1 LLHYSIEGEGET
13 LVFLHGFLES
23 NSMWDYLALEELNF
37 QKIFIELPGH
47 GQSALTDDSENPSLS
62 FYANEVQE
70 VLSFLKIEK
79 FSIVGHSLG
88 AYVALMLKEH
98 NIDCQNVVL
107 LNSNFWADNE
117 QKKKDRLRVAEI
129 AFKAKK
135 VFINEAIPNLFGQVE
150 LFRNEIEALKEE
162 AMKIEP
168 ESIAYAALAMRQ
180 RKDYSHMIAE
190 NPSDFFIIHGVLDRL
205 VTTEFLM
212 EQTKLIFKEQLAN
225 HLFIINEA
233 GHMAHIEASE
243 IVMNLLKLIFCKV
256 GFNPNSQ
263 KAY

>member
-1 LLHYSIEGEGET
+1 MLHYSIEGEGET

-23 NSMWDYLALEELNF
+23 NSMWGYLALEELNF

-47 GQSALTDDSENPSLS
+47 GQSALTLDSENPSLN
-62 FYANEVQE
+62 FFANEVQE

-88 AYVALMLKEH
+88 AYVALILKEQ
-98 NIDCQNVVL
+98 NLGCQKVVL
-107 LNSNFWADNE
+107 LNSNFWADSE

-135 VFINEAIPNLFGQVE
+135 VFINEAIPNLFGQAEV
-150 LFRNEIEALKEE
+150 FQNEIEVLKEE

-180 RKDYSHMIAE
+180 RKDYTQMIAE
-190 NPSDFFIIHGVLDRL
+190 NPSDFFIIHGALDRL
-205 VTTEFLM
+205 VTTEFLL
-212 EQTKLIFKEQLAN
+212 EQTIEIFKENWAN
-225 HLFIINEA
+225 QVFIIQKA
-233 GHMAHIEASE
+233 GHMAHIEERE
-243 IVMNLLKLIFCKV
+243 IIIKQLKTIL
-256 GFNPNSQ
+256 N
-263 KAY
+263 

>member
-1 LLHYSIEGEGET
+1 
-13 LVFLHGFLES
+13 
-23 NSMWDYLALEELNF
+23 
-37 QKIFIELPGH
+37 
-47 GQSALTDDSENPSLS
+47 
-62 FYANEVQE
+62 
-70 VLSFLKIEK
+70 
-79 FSIVGHSLG
+79 
-88 AYVALMLKEH
+88 
-98 NIDCQNVVL
+98 
-107 LNSNFWADNE
+107 
-117 QKKKDRLRVAEI
+117 
-129 AFKAKK
+129 
-135 VFINEAIPNLFGQVE
+135 
-150 LFRNEIEALKEE
+150 
-162 AMKIEP
+162 MKIEP

-212 EQTKLIFKEQLAN
+212 EQTKLIFKEQLVN

>member
-1 LLHYSIEGEGET
+1 MLNFSVSGEGSAI
-13 LVFLHGFLES
+13 VFLHGFLES
-23 NSMWDYLALEELNF
+23 NSMWDYLALEQLNF
-37 QKIFIELPGH
+37 QKIVIELPGH
-47 GQSALTDDSENPSLS
+47 GQSALKDDSEQPSLN

-88 AYVALMLKEH
+88 AYVALILKEQ
-98 NIDCQNVVL
+98 NVACQKVVL

-135 VFINEAIPNLFGQVE
+135 IFINEAIPNLFGQVE
-150 LFRNEIEALKEE
+150 LFRNEIEVLKEE

-180 RKDYSHMIAE
+180 RKDYTQMITE
-190 NPSDFFIIHGVLDRL
+190 NSTDYFIIHGDLDRL
-205 VTTEFLM
+205 VTTEFLT
-212 EQTKLIFKEQLAN
+212 EQTKLIFKGQLAN

-233 GHMAHIEASE
+233 GHMAHIETSE
-243 IVMNLLKLIFCKV
+243 MVMHFLKLIF
-256 GFNPNSQ
+256 S
-263 KAY
+263 

>member
-1 LLHYSIEGEGET
+1 MNFSVSGEGNAI
-13 LVFLHGFLES
+13 VFLHGFLES

-47 GQSALTDDSENPSLS
+47 GQSALTDDSDNPSLN

-88 AYVALMLKEH
+88 AYVALILKE
-98 NIDCQNVVL
+98 NNLGCQKVVL
-107 LNSNFWADNE
+107 LNSNFWADSE

-162 AMKIEP
+162 AMKIES

-180 RKDYSHMIAE
+180 RKDYTQMIAE
-190 NPSDFFIIHGVLDRL
+190 NPSDFFIIHGDLDRL
-205 VTTEFLM
+205 VTTEFLL
-212 EQTKLIFKEQLAN
+212 EQTREVFKENLENQVLV
-225 HLFIINEA
+225 IQEA
-233 GHMAHIEASE
+233 GHMAHIETSE
-243 IVMNLLKLIFCKV
+243 EVIELLSKIF
-256 GFNPNSQ
+256 NSSN
-263 KAY
+263 

>member
-47 GQSALTDDSENPSLS
+47 GQSALKDVSEQPSLN
-62 FYANEVQE
+62 FYAKEVQE
-70 VLSFLKIEK
+70 VLSILKIKK

-88 AYVALMLKEH
+88 AYVALTLKE
-98 NIDCQNVVL
+98 QNVGCQKVVF

-162 AMKIEP
+162 AMQIEP

-190 NPSDFFIIHGVLDRL
+190 NPSDFFIIHGALDRL

-233 GHMAHIEASE
+233 GHMAHIEANE

>member
-1 LLHYSIEGEGET
+1 LLNFSVSGEGNA

-23 NSMWDYLALEELNF
+23 NSMWDYLPLEQLNY

-47 GQSALTDDSENPSLS
+47 GQSALTDESENPSLN

-70 VLSFLKIEK
+70 VLVFLKIEK
-79 FSIVGHSLG
+79 FSVVGHSLG
-88 AYVALMLKEH
+88 AYVALILKEQ
-98 NIDCQNVVL
+98 NGACQKVVL
-107 LNSNFWADNE
+107 LNSNFWADSE

-135 VFINEAIPNLFGQVE
+135 VFINEAIPNLFGHVE
-150 LFRNEIEALKEE
+150 LFQNAIQVLKEE

-190 NPSDFFIIHGVLDRL
+190 NPSDFFIIHGALDRL
-205 VTTEFLM
+205 VTTEFLTQ
-212 EQTKLIFKEQLAN
+212 QTNPIFKEQLAN

-233 GHMAHIEASE
+233 GHMAHIEMSR
-243 IVMNLLKLIFCKV
+243 KLINTLKKIF
-256 GFNPNSQ
+256 FE
-263 KAY
+263 Y

>member
-1 LLHYSIEGEGET
+1 MNFSVSGEGNAI
-13 LVFLHGFLES
+13 VFLHGFLES

-37 QKIFIELPGH
+37 QKIYIELPGH
-47 GQSALTDDSENPSLS
+47 GQSALMDDSENPSLN

-88 AYVALMLKEH
+88 AYIALILKEH
-98 NIDCQNVVL
+98 NLGCQKVVL
-107 LNSNFWADNE
+107 LNSNFWADSE

-162 AMKIEP
+162 AMKIKP

-180 RKDYSHMIAE
+180 RKDYTQMIAE
-190 NPSDFFIIHGVLDRL
+190 NPSDFFIIHGDLDRL
-205 VTTEFLM
+205 VTTEFLL
-212 EQTKLIFKEQLAN
+212 EQTRDIFKEILKNQVS
-225 HLFIINEA
+225 IIQEA
-233 GHMAHIEASE
+233 GHMSHIESSRE
-243 IVMNLLKLIFCKV
+243 VIKILTYCFRTL
-256 GFNPNSQ
+256 
-263 KAY
+263 

>member
-1 LLHYSIEGEGET
+1 MLNFSVSGEGNVI
-13 LVFLHGFLES
+13 VFLHGFLES
-23 NSMWDYLALEELNF
+23 NSMWDYLALEKLNF

-47 GQSALTDDSENPSLS
+47 GQSTLTDDSENPSLN

-88 AYVALMLKEH
+88 AYVALILKEY
-98 NIDCQNVVL
+98 NLDCQKVVL
-107 LNSNFWADNE
+107 FNSNFWADSE

-135 VFINEAIPNLFGQVE
+135 VFINEAIPNLFGKVE

-180 RKDYSHMIAE
+180 RKDYTQMIAE
-190 NPSDFFIIHGVLDRL
+190 NPSDYFIIHGALDRL
-205 VTTEFLM
+205 VTTEFLT
-212 EQTKLIFKEQLAN
+212 EQTKLIYKEQLAN

-233 GHMAHIEASE
+233 GHMAHIESCE

>member
-1 LLHYSIEGEGET
+1 LLNFSISGEGNA

-23 NSMWDYLALEELNF
+23 NSMWDYLALEQLNF

-47 GQSALTDDSENPSLS
+47 GQSTLTDNSENPSLN

-70 VLSFLKIEK
+70 VLSFLKIDK

-88 AYVALMLKEH
+88 AYVALILKEQ
-98 NIDCQNVVL
+98 NVGCQKVVL
-107 LNSNFWADNE
+107 LNSNFWADSE

-135 VFINEAIPNLFGQVE
+135 VFINEAIPNLFGKVE
-150 LFRNEIEALKEE
+150 LFKNEIEALKEE
-162 AMKIEP
+162 AMKINP

-180 RKDYSHMIAE
+180 RKDYTEMIAQ
-190 NPSDFFIIHGVLDRL
+190 NPSDYFIIHGDLDRL
-205 VTTEFLM
+205 VTTEFLLV
-212 EQTKLIFKEQLAN
+212 QTRAIFKENIENQMFVIQN
-225 HLFIINEA
+225 A

-243 IVMNLLKLIFCKV
+243 EVLFLLKKLFENV
-256 GFNPNSQ
+256 FP
-263 KAY
+263 

>member
-1 LLHYSIEGEGET
+1 MLNFSVSGEGSAI
-13 LVFLHGFLES
+13 VFLHGFLES
-23 NSMWDYLALEELNF
+23 NAMWDYLALQQLNF

-47 GQSALTDDSENPSLS
+47 GQSALTDDSENPSLN

-88 AYVALMLKEH
+88 AYVALILKEQ
-98 NIDCQNVVL
+98 NLGCQKVVL
-107 LNSNFWADNE
+107 LNSNFWADSE

-129 AFKAKK
+129 AFNAKK

-150 LFRNEIEALKEE
+150 LFQNEIEALKEE
-162 AMKIEP
+162 AMKINP

-180 RKDYSHMIAE
+180 RKDYTQMIAQ
-190 NPSDFFIIHGVLDRL
+190 NSSDFFIIHGDLDRL
-205 VTTEFLM
+205 VTTEFLT
-212 EQTKLIFKEQLAN
+212 EQTKTIFKEQLTN

-233 GHMAHIEASE
+233 GHMAHIETSE
-243 IVMNLLKLIFCKV
+243 MVMHFLKLIF
-256 GFNPNSQ
+256 G
-263 KAY
+263 

>member
-1 LLHYSIEGEGET
+1 MNFSVSGEGNAI
-13 LVFLHGFLES
+13 VFLHGFLES

-37 QKIFIELPGH
+37 QKIYIELPGH

-88 AYVALMLKEH
+88 AYVALILKEQ
-98 NIDCQNVVL
+98 NVACQKVVL
-107 LNSNFWADNE
+107 LNSNFWADSE
-117 QKKKDRLRVAEI
+117 QKKKDRIRVAEI

-150 LFRNEIEALKEE
+150 LFQNAIQVLKEE
-162 AMKIEP
+162 AMKITP

-190 NPSDFFIIHGVLDRL
+190 NPSDYLIIHGDLDRL
-205 VTTEFLM
+205 VTTEFLT

-233 GHMAHIEASE
+233 GHMAHIETSE
-243 IVMNLLKLIFCKV
+243 MVMRFLKLIF
-256 GFNPNSQ
+256 G
-263 KAY
+263 

>member
-1 LLHYSIEGEGET
+1 LLNFSVSGEGSAI
-13 LVFLHGFLES
+13 VFLHGFLES
-23 NSMWDYLALEELNF
+23 NSMWDYLALEQLNF
-37 QKIFIELPGH
+37 QKIVIELPGH
-47 GQSALTDDSENPSLS
+47 GQSALKDDSEQPSLN

-88 AYVALMLKEH
+88 AYVALILKEQ
-98 NIDCQNVVL
+98 NVACQKVVL

-135 VFINEAIPNLFGQVE
+135 IFINEAIPNLFGQVE
-150 LFRNEIEALKEE
+150 LFRNEIEVLKEE

-180 RKDYSHMIAE
+180 RKDYTQMITE
-190 NPSDFFIIHGVLDRL
+190 NSTDYFIIHGDLDRL
-205 VTTEFLM
+205 VTTEFLT
-212 EQTKLIFKEQLAN
+212 EQTKLIFKGQLAN

-233 GHMAHIEASE
+233 GHMAHIETSE
-243 IVMNLLKLIFCKV
+243 MVMHFLKLIF
-256 GFNPNSQ
+256 S
-263 KAY
+263 

>member
-1 LLHYSIEGEGET
+1 MNFSVSGEGNAI
-13 LVFLHGFLES
+13 VFLHGFLES

-47 GQSALTDDSENPSLS
+47 GQSALTDDSDNPSLN

-88 AYVALMLKEH
+88 AYVALILKE
-98 NIDCQNVVL
+98 NNLGCQKVVL
-107 LNSNFWADNE
+107 LNSNFWADSE

-135 VFINEAIPNLFGQVE
+135 VFINEAIPNSFGQVE

-162 AMKIEP
+162 AMKIKP

-180 RKDYSHMIAE
+180 RKDYTQMIAE
-190 NPSDFFIIHGVLDRL
+190 NPSDFFIIHGDLDRL
-205 VTTEFLM
+205 VTTEFLL
-212 EQTKLIFKEQLAN
+212 EQTREVFKENLENQVLV
-225 HLFIINEA
+225 IQEA
-233 GHMAHIEASE
+233 GHMAHIETSEEVIELLSE
-243 IVMNLLKLIFCKV
+243 I
-256 GFNPNSQ
+256 FNTSN
-263 KAY
+263 

>member
-1 LLHYSIEGEGET
+1 MLNFSVSGEGNVI
-13 LVFLHGFLES
+13 VFIHGFLES
-23 NSMWDYLALEELNF
+23 NSMWDYLPLEKLNY

-47 GQSALTDDSENPSLS
+47 GQSVLTDACEQPSLN
-62 FYANEVQE
+62 FYAHEVQE

-88 AYVALMLKEH
+88 AYVALILKE
-98 NIDCQNVVL
+98 QNVACHKVVL
-107 LNSNFWADNE
+107 LNSNFWADSE

-150 LFRNEIEALKEE
+150 LFQNEIQVLKEE

-180 RKDYSHMIAE
+180 RKDYTQIISN
-190 NPSDFFIIHGVLDRL
+190 NPSDYFIIHGELDRL
-205 VTTEFLM
+205 VAVEFLLD
-212 EQTKLIFKEQLAN
+212 QVKLVFKVNQKQ
-225 HLFIINEA
+225 HVFIIKEA
-233 GHMAHIEASE
+233 GHMAHIERSS
-243 IVMNLLKLIFCKV
+243 ILLNTLMTIF
-256 GFNPNSQ
+256 SQ
-263 KAY
+263 D

>member
-23 NSMWDYLALEELNF
+23 NSMWDYLSLEELSF

-47 GQSALTDDSENPSLS
+47 GQSALTDDSENPNLN
-62 FYANEVQE
+62 FYANEIKE
-70 VLSFLKIEK
+70 VLSYLKIEK

-88 AYVALMLKEH
+88 AYVALILKEH
-98 NIDCQNVVL
+98 NLGCQKVVL
-107 LNSNFWADNE
+107 LNSNFWADSE

-150 LFRNEIEALKEE
+150 LFQNEIEALKEE
-162 AMKIEP
+162 AMKINP

-180 RKDYSHMIAE
+180 REDYTQMIAQ
-190 NPSDFFIIHGVLDRL
+190 NPSDFFIIHGDLDRL
-205 VTTEFLM
+205 VTTEFLL
-212 EQTKLIFKEQLAN
+212 EQTNSLFKEKSEN
-225 HLFIINEA
+225 HLFIIKEA
-233 GHMAHIEASE
+233 GHMAHIEASIEVME
-243 IVMNLLKLIFCKV
+243 ILKLLLI
-256 GFNPNSQ
+256 NR
-263 KAY
+263 

>member
-1 LLHYSIEGEGET
+1 LLNFSVSGEGSAI
-13 LVFLHGFLES
+13 VFLHGFLES

-37 QKIFIELPGH
+37 QKIVIELPGH
-47 GQSALTDDSENPSLS
+47 GQSALNDDSEQPSLN

-88 AYVALMLKEH
+88 AYVALILKEQ
-98 NIDCQNVVL
+98 NVACQKVVL
-107 LNSNFWADNE
+107 LNSNFWADSE

-150 LFRNEIEALKEE
+150 LFQNEIQVLKEE
-162 AMKIEP
+162 AMKITP

-180 RKDYSHMIAE
+180 RKDYSHMITE
-190 NPSDFFIIHGVLDRL
+190 NPTDYFIIHGDLDRL
-205 VTTEFLM
+205 VTTEFLT
-212 EQTKLIFKEQLAN
+212 EQTKPIFKEQLAN
-225 HLFIINEA
+225 HLFIIKEA
-233 GHMAHIEASE
+233 GHMAHIETSE
-243 IVMNLLKLIFCKV
+243 IVMRILKLIF
-256 GFNPNSQ
+256 S
-263 KAY
+263 